1 MGEYFVKK
9 RYIASLVTG
18 GLLAASMMTAMVTAT
33 FAQETSSNDIVGT
46 WVSDVAATADGVA
59 PFQSMVTFN
68 EGGTISEVSNEL
80 GLGLQGPAH
89 GAWAETDDGYV
100 ATMQT
105 WVFNADSGAAEGRV
119 QIRMTIDMDGPDHM
133 TAQTSIDFI
142 DPTGVIEPD
151 IDAGP
156 FEATRMEV
164 VGA

>member
-1 MGEYFVKK
+1 MTK
-9 RYIASLVTG
+9 RHLIHLAAASLLTASLVAT
-18 GLLAASMMTAMVTAT
+18 TVTAAV
-33 FAQETSSNDIVGT
+33 AQDGSADAIVGT
-46 WVSDVAATADGVA
+46 WLADVAATENGGQ
-59 PFQSMVTFN
+59 PFQSMITFN

-105 WVFNADSGAAEGRV
+105 WVFNEDSGAVEGRV
-119 QIRMTIDMDGPDHM
+119 QIRMTIEMDGPDQM

-142 DPTGVIEPD
+142 DPAGVMAPD

-156 FEATRMEV
+156 FEATRLEV
-164 VGA
+164 SGA